1 MPLTKIKSLGITDG
15 TITGDDINSTFNLTG
30 KTVTLPAGTGGKVL
44 QVVQATDNTQRDTS
58 STSFVTGSNTL
69 SVSITPSSSSNK
81 VFILASCNIIGNPG
95 DAYVRLHKNGTAIPS
110 TVNFAA
116 TQSAAQTRAAIMYL
130 DSPATTSSTT
140 YQIYFRTNGSFAAL
154 NWDGQYSTI
163 TALEI
168 AG

>member
-1 MPLTKIKSLGITDG
+1 MLRVNRILCNILATALEFATAPS
-15 TITGDDINSTFNLTG
+15 
-30 KTVTLPAGTGGKVL
+30 GKVL
-44 QVVQATDNTQRDTS
+44 QVITANDSTQRDTS

-69 SVSITPSSSSNK
+69 SVSITPSSASNK
-81 VFILASCNIIGNPG
+81 VLILASCNIIAGPG
-95 DAYVRLHKNGTAIPS
+95 DGYIRLHKDGTTLTGS
-110 TVNFAA
+110 SSFAA
-116 TQSAAQTRAAIMYL
+116 TQSSAQTRAAIMYL

-140 YQIYFRTNGSFAAL
+140 YQIYFRTNVSSASL